1 MEKNLSKYQERLRN
15 SFLNPFS
22 FSLFFLFNVPMG
34 WFSGM
39 RLKHLDTKKAISRIP
54 FRFFYRWQNKNPF
67 KSIYFAVQCMGAELS
82 SASMVAL
89 AVEGHKPSFAYI
101 VTKMRSQYF
110 KKATGST
117 TITCNDGD
125 KIFSAVNKA
134 DRGKI
139 AEVATKLKH
148 DEVIETGKQKTKLEL
163 QRERIM
169 RERLNQ

>member
-1 MEKNLSKYQERLRN
+1 MEENLSKYQERLRN

-110 KKATGST
+110 KKATGT
-117 TITCNDGD
+117 TTFTCNDGD

-134 DRGKI
+134 
-139 AEVATKLKH
+139 L
-148 DEVIETGKQKTKLEL
+148 KTKEGVEIEAKSTGTLEDGTIVSEFHFTWSIK
-163 QRERIM
+163 QRKI
-169 RERLNQ
+169 

>member
-110 KKATGST
+110 KLSL
-117 TITCNDGD
+117 IH
-125 KIFSAVNKA
+125 I
-134 DRGKI
+134 
-139 AEVATKLKH
+139 
-148 DEVIETGKQKTKLEL
+148 
-163 QRERIM
+163 
-169 RERLNQ
+169 

>member
-1 MEKNLSKYQERLRN
+1 MKRNLSKYQERFRN

-22 FSLFFLFNVPMG
+22 FSLFFLFNVPMI

-67 KSIYFAVQCMGAELS
+67 KSIYSAVQCMGAEMS

-89 AVEGHKPSFAYI
+89 AVEGYKPSLAYI

-110 KKATGST
+110 KKATGT
-117 TITCNDGD
+117 TTFTCNDGD

-134 DRGKI
+134 LK
-139 AEVATKLKH
+139 TK
-148 DEVIETGKQKTKLEL
+148 EGVEIETKSTGTLKDGTIVSEFHFTWSIKQRK
-163 QRERIM
+163 I
-169 RERLNQ
+169 